1 MRPLLHRSAL
11 GLACLALLGAAAGAA
26 ADRSGADAAS
36 AAPCRADVSN
46 GVLPEWARAGFS
58 DKQPKMPH
66 VVGRSGDIA
75 AIIFGYPLY
84 FPEAK
89 SRGNKVLWVSRV
101 HQRPLD
107 DLYIRAQRM
116 DGSRKV
122 GPLVHRV
129 IANGPGPSYVN
140 LPADGCWRLQLRWSG
155 HTDSLDLRYRKPPA

>member
-1 MRPLLHRSAL
+1 MRPLLTRSAFA
-11 GLACLALLGAAAGAA
+11 LACLAVLPAAAGAGAERTGA
-26 ADRSGADAAS
+26 AA
-36 AAPCRADVSN
+36 AAPCRPALST
-46 GVLPEWARAGFS
+46 GVLPEWARTGFS
-58 DKQPKMPH
+58 EKRPKLPH

-75 AIIFGYPLY
+75 ALIFGYPLS

-89 SRGNKVLWVSRV
+89 DRGNKVLWVSRV

-116 DGSRKV
+116 DGTRTL

-129 IANGPGPSYVN
+129 IADGPGPSYLN

-155 HTDSLDLRYRKPPA
+155 HTDSLDLRFQKPAA